1 MLDYGHSEVIVDPAI
16 DLSNAE
22 KIPLFSGAL
31 PVISMEISGELH
43 KFVLDTGANT
53 CLLSADLADKI
64 AVTPLQ
70 DSPGVYVIPKIKV
83 GTHEYRDVNA
93 VFTDISQIRA
103 KVSADGIIGSQI
115 LSEQLSLLD
124 IANDALYMF

>member
-1 MLDYGHSEVIVDPAI
+1 MIVDPAI

-31 PVISMEISGELH
+31 PVISMEIFGELH

-53 CLLSADLADKI
+53 CLLSADLKDKI

-70 DSPGVYVIPKIKV
+70 GAPGVYVIPKIKV

-93 VFTDISQIRA
+93 VFTDIFQIRA

-115 LSEQLSLLD
+115 LSEQLSLLN
-124 IANDALYMF
+124 IANNALYMF